1 MISRKKII
9 AEQQLRSQIR
19 KIIMI
24 SERDILNEKIESIKK
39 DLELRKTLRDI
50 ISEAAVSDPDKTPH
64 ASTGINVLEKLL
76 KNIIPNVEDDFKT
89 ITTDPQQRQSY
100 RAHILHAIKNVLA
113 PVSANDDAGNAEPID
128 EEESVDINIE
138 DDKFIDIDKDKK
150 QKEEPADPKEEFGA
164 GVEGFDDDHTG
175 RDIAYE
181 TFQKIENQIV
191 DAYSKLGN
199 EKDQETF
206 YDYLI
211 TNVKLYMD
219 KFETELSGNLEEPT
233 TPEYEKEKSNMEQG
247 LEKPESP
254 ELEEPTL

>member
-24 SERDILNEKIESIKK
+24 SERDILNEKIQSIKG

-100 RAHILHAIKNVLA
+100 RAHILHAIKNALA
-113 PVSANDDAGNAEPID
+113 PVSANDDAGNPESID
-128 EEESVDINIE
+128 EEAVDINIE

-150 QKEEPADPKEEFGA
+150 QKEDPVDPKEDFGA
-164 GVEGFDDDHTG
+164 GVQGFDDDHTG

-233 TPEYEKEKSNMEQG
+233 TPEYEKEKSDMEQG
-247 LEKPESP
+247 LEEPENP
-254 ELEEPTL
+254 GLEEPPL

>member
-1 MISRKKII
+1 M
-9 AEQQLRSQIR
+9 
-19 KIIMI
+19 
-24 SERDILNEKIESIKK
+24 
-39 DLELRKTLRDI
+39 
-50 ISEAAVSDPDKTPH
+50 
-64 ASTGINVLEKLL
+64 
-76 KNIIPNVEDDFKT
+76 
-89 ITTDPQQRQSY
+89 
-100 RAHILHAIKNVLA
+100 
-113 PVSANDDAGNAEPID
+113 
-128 EEESVDINIE
+128 DINIE

-247 LEKPESP
+247 LEEPESP

>member
-24 SERDILNEKIESIKK
+24 SERDILNEKIQSIKG

-76 KNIIPNVEDDFKT
+76 KNIIPNVEDDYKT

-100 RAHILHAIKNVLA
+100 RAHILHAIKNALA
-113 PVSANDDAGNAEPID
+113 PVSANDDAGNPESID
-128 EEESVDINIE
+128 EETVDINIE

-150 QKEEPADPKEEFGA
+150 QKEDPVDPKEDFGA
-164 GVEGFDDDHTG
+164 GVQGFDDDHTG

-233 TPEYEKEKSNMEQG
+233 TPEYEKEKSDMEQG
-247 LEKPESP
+247 LEEPENIG
-254 ELEEPTL
+254 LEEPPL